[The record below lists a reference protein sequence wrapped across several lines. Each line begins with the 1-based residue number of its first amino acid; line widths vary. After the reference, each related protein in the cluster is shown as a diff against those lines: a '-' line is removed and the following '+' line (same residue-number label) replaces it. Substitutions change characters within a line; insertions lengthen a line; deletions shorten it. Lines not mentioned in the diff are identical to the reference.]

1 MPGIFGFHRDLP
13 QSESMALLARMAR
26 ALEPE
31 PRFRA
36 EVHAEPGIGLGRV
49 SLGLLNPEPQPTW
62 NEDQSVCLVMEGEV
76 FELGMIR
83 QRLEALG
90 HRIRGGSQSELLLH
104 LYEETGEDFVAA
116 LNGSFILALWD
127 RPKRRLLIAND
138 RLGLFP
144 LYTVQTVRGLAF
156 ASGVRGLLADPEVS
170 RDVDRTAIAEFLTF
184 DHVLGQRTLL
194 SAVRLL
200 PQGTVLT
207 LADGRMAQ
215 HQYWTPRFPTSYPV
229 FREAAYVE
237 EASALL
243 RQAVERQAPH
253 GRPSAILLSGGLD
266 SRAILGELSHGANG
280 HRPAA
285 LTWGIAGCDDARFAR
300 QAARV
305 AGASFTFLELSPDWL
320 TQQAE
325 KAVRITDGMGN
336 LVNLHMLA
344 IAEAARQ
351 RAEIVYKGFLGDA
364 MFGFGVPA
372 RYWADY
378 DEATA
383 LNVHLQAYRDY
394 NVLSFDFPEHARLF
408 TGSFLSA
415 VGDGVLGDYRSAMTA
430 SGSRQLSDQRI
441 YIDLTQRVP
450 RMTLNGVEAARDQVA
465 VRLPFCD
472 NDLVDLSLR
481 IPPGL
486 RMGRQVIA
494 RALAQSFPDL
504 AQVPVTPTG
513 LPLVSCAQDV
523 VVRGRHLVQWHLR
536 KAGLA
541 RLAGPASRPSKDY
554 ASWFRSGLRGWVE
567 GTLLAPSSL
576 ERGYFQPERVRQVVQ
591 EHMSGANHAV
601 RLGAMLSL
609 ELWHRMYL
617 DGSAT

>member
-13 QSESMALLARMAR
+13 QAESMALLGRMAR

-36 EVHAEPGIGLGRV
+36 DMHAEPGAGLGRV
-49 SLGLLNPEPQPTW
+49 SLGLLNPESQPSW
-62 NEDQSVCLVMEGEV
+62 NDDQSVCLVMEGEI
-76 FELGMIR
+76 FDLGKIR

-90 HRIRGGSQSELLLH
+90 HRMRDGSHSELLLH
-104 LYEETGEDFVAA
+104 LYEESGEDFVAA
-116 LNGSFILALWD
+116 LNGAFILALWD
-127 RPKRRLLIAND
+127 RRKRRLLIAND

-144 LYTVQTVRGLAF
+144 LYYAQTAQGLAF
-156 ASGVRGLLADPEVS
+156 ASGVRGLLADPAVS
-170 RDVDRTAIAEFLTF
+170 KGVDRTAIAEFLTF

-194 SAVRLL
+194 SAVSLL
-200 PQGTVLT
+200 PQATVLT
-207 LADGRMAQ
+207 FADGRMALRR
-215 HQYWTPRFPTSYPV
+215 YWTPMFPGSYPV
-229 FREAAYVE
+229 YREAEYVE

-253 GRPSAILLSGGLD
+253 GRPAAILLSGGLD
-266 SRAILGELSHGANG
+266 SRAILGVLSHGANG
-280 HRPAA
+280 DRPAA

-300 QAARV
+300 RAARV
-305 AGASFTFLELSPDWL
+305 AGSSFTFLELSPDWL
-320 TQQAE
+320 ARLAE

-336 LVNLHMLA
+336 LVNLHVLA

-351 RAEIVYKGFLGDA
+351 HAEIVYKGFLGDA
-364 MFGFGVPA
+364 MFGFGIPA

-394 NVLSFDFPEHARLF
+394 NVLSFDFPEHERLF
-408 TGSFLSA
+408 TESFRSA
-415 VGDGVLGDYRSAMTA
+415 VGEGVLDDYRSAMTA

-486 RMGRQVIA
+486 RLGRQVIA

-504 AQVPVTPTG
+504 AQVPVTPSG

-523 VVRGRHLVQWHLR
+523 VVRGRQLVQWHLR
-536 KAGLA
+536 KAGLSS
-541 RLAGPASRPSKDY
+541 LAGPATRPSKDY
-554 ASWFRSGLRGWVE
+554 AGWFRTRLRGWVE

-576 ERGYFQPERVRQVVQ
+576 ERGYFQPERIRQVVQ
-591 EHMSGANHAV
+591 EHMAGANHAV
-601 RLGAMLSL
+601 RLGALLSL